1 MANRLIESIPPS
13 YFKTAMASNVEQGP
27 LPLINL
33 AVGIPD
39 GETPGPILDAAS
51 DALYNEENQRY
62 GLFRGKQSFKDA
74 IIRFYSDQYGVELV
88 EHNIAILYGTKSA
101 LVQFPMLFIEPGE
114 GVYLPDPGYPD
125 YAAGVRLARGEVYD
139 LPLLPEN
146 GYLPDYGRL
155 PDDELDNARLLYL
168 NYPSNPLGAVAD
180 KEFFDRTVARF
191 KGTKTRIVHDFAY
204 APFSFEGRHPSMLES
219 DPDLEC
225 AIEIYSL
232 SKGFNMSGFR
242 VGFAVGNHEMI
253 EAINTYQDHTQ
264 TGMWGVLQDASIA
277 ALENAGEILPHQEE
291 KFRRRS
297 DLVIGAFKEMGIPI
311 NPIRGGI
318 FGWIRVPEGHDGES
332 FREFLMKEQSILVT
346 PGIPFGSRG
355 SGYIRI
361 SLAVSDQ
368 MLEDVIY
375 RFGNIRHLWQ

>member
-1 MANRLIESIPPS
+1 
-13 YFKTAMASNVEQGP
+13 
-27 LPLINL
+27 
-33 AVGIPD
+33 
-39 GETPGPILDAAS
+39 
-51 DALYNEENQRY
+51 
-62 GLFRGKQSFKDA
+62 
-74 IIRFYSDQYGVELV
+74 
-88 EHNIAILYGTKSA
+88 
-101 LVQFPMLFIEPGE
+101 
-114 GVYLPDPGYPD
+114 
-125 YAAGVRLARGEVYD
+125 
-139 LPLLPEN
+139 
-146 GYLPDYGRL
+146 
-155 PDDELDNARLLYL
+155 
-168 NYPSNPLGAVAD
+168 
-180 KEFFDRTVARF
+180 
-191 KGTKTRIVHDFAY
+191 
-204 APFSFEGRHPSMLES
+204 
-219 DPDLEC
+219 
-225 AIEIYSL
+225 
-232 SKGFNMSGFR
+232 MSGFR

-277 ALENAGEILPHQEE
+277 ALKNAGEILPHQEE

-297 DLVIGAFKEMGIPI
+297 DLVTGAFKEMGIPI